1 MSTATN
7 PPPLLNDGSRADL
20 QRKVCDPLEKLRG
33 YIRLYVTTEGV
44 AVLLIYLALWFWI
57 GLALDYGFFRLF
69 TVDWVQTL
77 EGWWGLRLSLLLILI
92 SGLLAVVAVKVI
104 LRLTREFRNAALAL
118 VLERRFPQLLGD
130 RLITAVELA
139 DPKMAQ
145 KYGYSQAMIDLT
157 VQQAAEQVG
166 KVPVQEAFNWKRL
179 QRYGWTV
186 AGLTLGL
193 YALMG
198 IGYALCGGRAGDY
211 VQHFNNVASIWC
223 ERNLLLDDT
232 YWPRQAHLEVLED
245 PRQPWK
251 KGELRVGKH
260 TSSVGVRVRAIKW
273 VYADRKA
280 PGGWRPLRWS
290 DLNKSLLGAPVPP
303 LPDGWA
309 QLTMDEVERRADK
322 ERGELDA
329 NVLKGI
335 RDAIEALT
343 VQAGRVSMNRHLRLL
358 ELPDNVSIEYEG
370 EKRSSGEI
378 TLAQDADDEFSGNFA
393 DLKESLQFR
402 AAARDFRTLPRRI
415 TVVPPPAFAEL
426 YKEEAQ
432 PAYLYVRPPPGGT
445 LDDLKGLKQRF
456 NRERV
461 YLGDENITLG
471 VPVGTDLKL
480 IGVLDKDLEKIE
492 IIPRKERAGGAVAA
506 PAAPPVEVKGKR
518 EFEVVFKN
526 LSVRQDFDIEMRDS
540 DGVSG
545 RRRIVIEPKVDLAP
559 EVDVFIDVVRKT
571 NQGYMITPMAMV
583 PFSGPARDE
592 HGAERFN
599 GRVRDDHG
607 LSKVQYH
614 FTYTRLE
621 SAGANR
627 ARAALAALALHLSA
641 ADAKG
646 SLFAVAP
653 YLSYVGHL
661 SEPSQGNE
669 RETQSVTLPTFAEE
683 MGRRT
688 RNDLSRAELMK
699 RLEKPLERP
708 QELQAGITAFE
719 QDLRKALEQ
728 AQGRPLTDVEFG
740 KLIHT
745 DGARVLGKERFERY
759 QEQKRDLERS
769 PAPLLTEFTLDADR
783 EVFDLQK
790 HLPGLKETDER
801 TIQPR
806 YRLRLWLVATDNNV
820 ETGPRASESKDR
832 FSLIVV
838 SETELLAEIAKEEE
852 GLHLKLEQTLAK
864 LKASRTK
871 LQQVLNELADPKF
884 EEKTFSPLATRV
896 LEIAEV
902 VSAGSITAREVHTDY
917 RRIVREEEV
926 NRVTKE
932 KIDKERN
939 IVRLLDMALNQ
950 EFPRA
955 EEMQREFQKS
965 LESKQNDTKVS
976 GNARDRLDALI
987 ARLQEV
993 MDSMDKLTDIN
1004 KLITMIKGIEEE
1016 QRDNKALLIALKKR
1030 IEEELLKGLLEP
1042 KN

>member
-1 MSTATN
+1 MSTAMN
-7 PPPLLNDGSRADL
+7 PPPLLNDGNRAEL

-44 AVLLIYLALWFWI
+44 AVLLLYLALWFWI
-57 GLALDYGFFRLF
+57 GMALDYGFFRLF
-69 TVDWVQTL
+69 TLDWVQVL
-77 EGWWGLRLSLLLILI
+77 EGWWGLRLSLLLAVIA
-92 SGLLAVVAVKVI
+92 GLLAVVAVKVI

-157 VQQAAEQVG
+157 VQQAADQVG
-166 KVPVQEAFNWKRL
+166 KVPVSEAFNWKRL
-179 QRYGWTV
+179 QGYGWTV

-193 YALMG
+193 YVLMG

-211 VQHFNNVASIWC
+211 VQHFNNVATIWC

-232 YWPRQAHLEVLED
+232 YWPRQAHLEVVQD
-245 PRQPWK
+245 PQQPWK
-251 KGELRVGKH
+251 NGELKVGKH
-260 TSSVGVRVRAIKW
+260 TSSVGVRVRAVKW
-273 VYADRKA
+273 VFADRKA
-280 PGGWRPLRWS
+280 PGGWRPLRWG
-290 DLNKSLLGAPVPP
+290 DLNKGLLGAPVPQ
-303 LPDGWA
+303 LPKDWTDFTVDEVEQRADKEHADLDANTLKVVRDTMA
-309 QLTMDEVERRADK
+309 QLTM
-322 ERGELDA
+322 
-329 NVLKGI
+329 
-335 RDAIEALT
+335 
-343 VQAGRVSMNRHLRLL
+343 QAGRVALHRHLRQL
-358 ELPDNVSIEYEG
+358 ELPESVSVEYDG

-378 TLAQDADDEFSGNFA
+378 MLAQDTDNEFSGNFT
-393 DLKESLQFR
+393 DLKESLKFR
-402 AAARDFRTLPRRI
+402 AVARDFRTLPRRI

-426 YKEEAQ
+426 YKEESQ
-432 PAYLYVRPPPGGT
+432 PAYLYQRPPIGGT
-445 LDDLKGLKQRF
+445 LEDLKGLKQRF

-480 IGVLDKDLEKIE
+480 LGTLDKDLDEIK
-492 IIPRKERAGGAVAA
+492 IIPRKDRGAAA
-506 PAAPPVEVKGKR
+506 QAAAPPSIELKGKR
-518 EFEVVFKN
+518 AFEVVFKN
-526 LSVRQDFDIEMRDS
+526 LSQRQDFDFDMKDT

-571 NQGYMITPMAMV
+571 NQGYMITPIAMV

-627 ARAALAALALHLSA
+627 ARAALAALAMHLTA
-641 ADAKG
+641 GDPKG
-646 SLFAVAP
+646 SLLAAAP
-653 YLSYVGHL
+653 YLSYVGYL
-661 SEPSQGNE
+661 SEPSQGGE
-669 RETQSVTLPTFAEE
+669 RETQTALLPTFAEE
-683 MGRRT
+683 MTRRGRQDVT
-688 RNDLSRAELMK
+688 KAELLK
-699 RLEKPLERP
+699 RLERQPQVGQRP
-708 QELQAGITAFE
+708 
-719 QDLRKALEQ
+719 
-728 AQGRPLTDVEFG
+728 
-740 KLIHT
+740 H
-745 DGARVLGKERFERY
+745 
-759 QEQKRDLERS
+759 
-769 PAPLLTEFTLDADR
+769 LTEFALDADR
-783 EVFDLQK
+783 EFFDLMKQI
-790 HLPGLKETDER
+790 PGLKEADER

-806 YRLRLWLVATDNNV
+806 YRLRLWLVATDTNI
-820 ETGPRASESKDR
+820 ETGPRSSESKDR

-902 VSAGSITAREVHTDY
+902 VSAGSITAREVYTDY

-939 IVRLLDMALNQ
+939 IVRLLDLALNQ

-965 LESKQNDTKVS
+965 LESKQNDTKIS

-1016 QRDNKALLIALKKR
+1016 QGVNKALLIALKRR
-1030 IEEELLKGLLEP
+1030 IEEELLKGLLDP
-1042 KN
+1042 TKP

>member
-1 MSTATN
+1 MLAKIVNGNFIMSTVTN
-7 PPPLLNDGSRADL
+7 PPPLLNDSNRADL
-20 QRKVCDPLEKLRG
+20 QRKVRDPLEKLRS
-33 YIRLYVTTEGV
+33 YIRLYVIVEGV
-44 AVLLIYLALWFWI
+44 AVLFVYLALWFWI

-69 TVDWVQTL
+69 TLDWVQVL
-77 EGWWGLRLSLLLILI
+77 EGWWGLRLSLLVVLIA
-92 SGLLAVVAVKVI
+92 GLLAVVAVKAI

-139 DPKMAQ
+139 DPKMAA

-179 QRYGWTV
+179 QRYGWVV

-198 IGYALCGGRAGDY
+198 IGYALCGGRATDY
-211 VQHFNNVASIWC
+211 VQHFNNIATIWG

-232 YWPRQAHLEVLED
+232 YWPRQAHLELVAF
-245 PRQPWK
+245 PQS
-251 KGELRVGKH
+251 GELKVGKN
-260 TSSVGVRVRAIKW
+260 TGSVPLKVRAVKW
-273 VYADRKA
+273 VFADRKA
-280 PGGWRPLRWS
+280 TGGWRALRWS
-290 DLNKSLLGAPVPP
+290 DLDKHLVGAPVPQ
-303 LPDGWA
+303 LPDGWVA
-309 QLTMDEVERRADK
+309 AETSPVANTQSAAKPPGMTVDQVEQQADK
-322 ERGELDA
+322 ERDELPA
-329 NVLKGI
+329 ETLLAI
-335 RDAIEALT
+335 RNTIEKLT
-343 VQAGRVSMNRHLRLL
+343 LQAGRVAMQRQLRLL
-358 ELPDNVSIEYEG
+358 EMPENVGVEYEG
-370 EKRSSGEI
+370 EKRSSGEL
-378 TLAQDADDEFSGNFA
+378 TLAQDSENEFSGNFT
-393 DLKESLQFR
+393 DLKESVKFR
-402 AAARDFRTLPRRI
+402 AVARDFKTLPARI
-415 TVVPPPAFAEL
+415 TVVPPPSFAEL

-432 PAYLYVRPPPGGT
+432 PAYLYQRPPINGS
-445 LDDLKGLKQRF
+445 LEDLKGLKQRF

-480 IGVLDKDLEKIE
+480 VGVLDKDLETIE
-492 IIPRKERAGGAVAA
+492 IKPRAERGGAAAAVAV
-506 PAAPPVEVKGKR
+506 PTVQKKGTR

-526 LSVRQDFDIEMRDS
+526 LSQRHDFDFEMRDS
-540 DGVSG
+540 DGVTG
-545 RRRIVIEPKVDLAP
+545 RRHIVIEPKADLAP

-571 NQGYMITPMAMV
+571 NQGYMVTPVAMI

-592 HGAERFN
+592 HGGERFN

-607 LSKVQYH
+607 LSKVQYD

-621 SAGANR
+621 SAGASR
-627 ARAALAALALHLSA
+627 ARATLGALAMHLSPT
-641 ADAKG
+641 DPKG
-646 SLFAVAP
+646 CLFAAAP
-653 YLSYVGHL
+653 YLAYVGHL
-661 SEPSQGNE
+661 AEPSQASD
-669 RETQSVTLPTFAEE
+669 RETQAVTLQTFAEE
-683 MGRRT
+683 MGRRGRQDVT
-688 RNDLSRAELMK
+688 KAELLK
-699 RLEKPLERP
+699 RLEQQPQLGQRP
-708 QELQAGITAFE
+708 H
-719 QDLRKALEQ
+719 
-728 AQGRPLTDVEFG
+728 V
-740 KLIHT
+740 
-745 DGARVLGKERFERY
+745 
-759 QEQKRDLERS
+759 
-769 PAPLLTEFTLDADR
+769 TEFALDADR
-783 EVFDLQK
+783 EFFDLLK
-790 HLPGLKETDER
+790 HIPGLKEGDER

-806 YRLRLWLVATDNNV
+806 YRLRLWLVATDTNI

-864 LKASRTK
+864 VKAARTK

-896 LEIAEV
+896 LEIADV
-902 VSAGSITAREVHTDY
+902 VSAGSISAREVHTDY

-939 IVRLLDMALNQ
+939 IVRLLDLALNQ

-955 EEMQREFQKS
+955 EEMQRELQKS
-965 LESKQNDTKVS
+965 LEGKKNDTKVS
-976 GNARDRLDALI
+976 GEARDRLDQLI

-1016 QRDNKALLIALKKR
+1016 QRDNKALLVALRKR
-1030 IEEELLKGLLEP
+1030 IEEELLKGLLDP
-1042 KN
+1042 SKP